1 MPYGTIYADCRNEVI
16 WCVQWLDR
24 WNERI
29 LRNRVYAGPYH
40 AELEAELLAEKIADA
55 RELLADCRE
64 VMNLPADRWEA
75 YVAQFAPEVTNPI
88 GMRCS
93 VRD

>member
-1 MPYGTIYADCRNEVI
+1 MLGATIYSSWHNEV
-16 WCVQWLDR
+16 QWAARELDR
-24 WNERI
+24 LNERI

-40 AELEAELLAEKIADA
+40 ADLEAELLADRLANA

-75 YVAQFAPEVTNPI
+75 YVSQFAPDVTNPI
-88 GMRCS
+88 GLRCS